1 MGDFPTRFPDGWLS
15 EMLVYPDDTP
25 ISPSDMVEELRKM
38 RKPLNWVLAIISL
51 MERYGRRKLKSRI
64 EAENVAMAEN
74 VRNIET
80 NTKETERVSGEI
92 GRAKREGNVAEEER
106 LKVQMSRLMDER
118 VKLDAIRREMEG
130 DPDYVPQ
137 SPGYTSSWPSAEEE
151 GAEEGASRVRG
162 AVASFNAKMLDKYG
176 DNDENLPESGGDY
189 SPRAPS
195 SPAYS
200 SIFQEGGGRPR
211 ERGRTGANNKF
222 IPQIPT
228 GVLESYLSSRYGV
241 AASSSNSIGGG
252 SSGVMTGGGGGG
264 GGGQVGQMS
273 IPTMNIPVV
282 ATMPMAGMMPI
293 QQQPQVGAATA
304 AQGTGQAQ
312 TGGAGVGGGGGAPA
326 APGAD
331 GVKTLSIKL

>member
-1 MGDFPTRFPDGWLS
+1 
-15 EMLVYPDDTP
+15 
-25 ISPSDMVEELRKM
+25 
-38 RKPLNWVLAIISL
+38 
-51 MERYGRRKLKSRI
+51 
-64 EAENVAMAEN
+64 MAEN

-137 SPGYTSSWPSAEEE
+137 SPGYTSSSPMAGEEE

-200 SIFQEGGGRPR
+200 SIFQEGGRPR
-211 ERGRTGANNKF
+211 ERGRTGSNKF

-241 AASSSNSIGGG
+241 AASSSSSIGGN
-252 SSGVMTGGGGGG
+252 SGVMTGGG

-312 TGGAGVGGGGGAPA
+312 TGPAQTGGGVGVGGAPA